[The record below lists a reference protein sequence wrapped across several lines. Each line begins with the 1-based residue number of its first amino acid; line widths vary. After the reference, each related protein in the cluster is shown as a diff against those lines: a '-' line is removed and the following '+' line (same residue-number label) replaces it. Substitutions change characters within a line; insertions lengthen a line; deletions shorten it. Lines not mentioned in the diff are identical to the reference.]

1 MMTHEDCVNL
11 SQLIGS
17 GKRAKGTVASAAGQ
31 IRELDRRYAGTSAE
45 MINEAGVKSLLQGL
59 YWLEQAV
66 DTLEL
71 SVKNSRAKGGA
82 E

>member
-1 MMTHEDCVNL
+1 MMTARDCAEL

-17 GKRAKGTVASAAGQ
+17 VKRAKNTVRSAAAQ
-31 IRELDRRYAGTSAE
+31 ISELDVRYAGTADE

-59 YWLEQAV
+59 YWLGQAV
-66 DTLEL
+66 ETLER
-71 SVKNSRAKGGA
+71 SVKHSRAKGGA